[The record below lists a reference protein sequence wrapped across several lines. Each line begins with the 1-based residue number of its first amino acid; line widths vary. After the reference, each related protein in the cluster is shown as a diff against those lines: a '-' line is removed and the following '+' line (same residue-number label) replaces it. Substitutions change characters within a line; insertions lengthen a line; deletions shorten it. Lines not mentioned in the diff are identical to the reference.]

1 MLVSC
6 PECSQA
12 ISSLADFCP
21 NCGYPV
27 EELGMSRIPGEE
39 PEVLL
44 AGPAAEQDE
53 KYQRSR
59 FEAKFRIVY
68 KEIRIMR
75 EKAGHIDGWIFTRH
89 RYTDQQLVDS
99 EHMAKLDSFF
109 RKIDDDA
116 NNLFCSGNVPVIA
129 KNIYYDLRKQVSN
142 DIAELRNDLSTRPLT
157 WWEQILSTF
166 KNLLLR
172 FGM

>member
-6 PECSQA
+6 PECSEA
-12 ISSLADFCP
+12 ISSLTDICP

-27 EELGMSRIPGEE
+27 EELGIGKAFGEE

-44 AGPAAEQDE
+44 TGPAAEQDE
-53 KYQRSR
+53 KYQKSR

-68 KEIRIMR
+68 KEIRIMHD
-75 EKAGHIDGWIFTRH
+75 KAGHIDGWIFTRH
-89 RYTDQQLVDS
+89 RYTDQQLLDS
-99 EHMAKLDSFF
+99 EHMTKLDSFF

-116 NNLFCSGNVPVIA
+116 NNLLCSGNAPAIA
-129 KNIYYDLRKQVSN
+129 KNIYYDLRKQVST
-142 DIAELRNDLSTRPLT
+142 DIAELKNDLSNRPLT
-157 WWEQILSTF
+157 WWERILAMF